1 MSKFVPPNL
10 TFGAK
15 IRIGLL
21 VFVLILPFLPF
32 MTDYLL
38 HIAILIFLYMI
49 LALGLNIVPGFNG
62 LLDLGYVGFYGIGA
76 YTSGLLTYH
85 FGLSYWVIIP
95 LAFINGA
102 IWGILLGAPTLR
114 LTGDYFA
121 IATFGFSEL
130 VVLFLTNEIWLT
142 RGPLGLPG
150 IDVVSIDLT
159 LFGGPKWEFVGELP
173 YYYLAI
179 VMVLATVFV
188 MYRIQD
194 SRLGRAWF
202 AIRDDEV
209 AAVSCGIK
217 LLAYK
222 VIAFAIS
229 AAFGA
234 VGGSFFAR
242 WMTFLSPDM
251 FKFWES
257 FLILCMIV
265 LGGMGNIWG
274 VMIGAVMLVSLSEIL
289 REVLPLLGLP
299 VDATLSLDPDEL
311 ENLGSVVAER
321 RKNPDEREDAF
332 EVGQDRRA
340 WAQTMPATTH
350 QSRRPTM
357 ESFKYII
364 IGGGL
369 AGGDIQPAAVFRGD
383 VGCRRRRLRRIRNGG
398 CGPCRSPS

>member
-1 MSKFVPPNL
+1 MGKWFPSKFSR
-10 TFGAK
+10 ADIIK
-15 IRIGLL
+15 IGVFAVAL
-21 VFVLILPFLPF
+21 VVPFLPF
-32 MTDYLL
+32 VSDYLL
-38 HIAILIFLYMI
+38 HIVVLVFLYMI

-76 YTSGLLTYH
+76 YTSGLLTVH
-85 FGLSYWVIIP
+85 FGLSFWFIIP

-121 IATFGFSEL
+121 IVTFGFSEL
-130 VVLFLTNEIWLT
+130 VVLLITNEIWLT

-150 IDVVSIDLT
+150 IDPVSIDLS
-159 LFGGPKWEFVGELP
+159 LFGGPKWELVGELP
-173 YYYLAI
+173 YYYLALF
-179 VMVLATVFV
+179 MVLVTVFV

-209 AAVSCGIK
+209 AAVSCGIN
-217 LLAYK
+217 LLTYK

-234 VGGSFFAR
+234 VGGAFFAR
-242 WMTFLSPDM
+242 WVTFLSPDM

-274 VMIGAVMLVSLSEIL
+274 VMVGAFVLVSMSEIL
-289 REVLPLLGLP
+289 RELLPLLGLP
-299 VDATLSLDPDEL
+299 VEVRFLAFGLIMVLMMRFRPAGL
-311 ENLGSVVAER
+311 LPIPAVAARMRAGRVR
-321 RKNPDEREDAF
+321 RKKVKAPVAL
-332 EVGQDRRA
+332 
-340 WAQTMPATTH
+340 
-350 QSRRPTM
+350 
-357 ESFKYII
+357 KK
-364 IGGGL
+364 
-369 AGGDIQPAAVFRGD
+369 
-383 VGCRRRRLRRIRNGG
+383 
-398 CGPCRSPS
+398 

>member
-1 MSKFVPPNL
+1 MFKLRLRNFDKGSKL
-10 TFGAK
+10 
-15 IRIGLL
+15 RIALL
-21 VFVLILPFLPF
+21 ILALILPLLPF
-32 MTDYLL
+32 VSDYIL
-38 HIAILIFLYMI
+38 HIVILIYLYMI
-49 LALGLNIVPGFNG
+49 LSLGLNIVPGFNG

-85 FGLSYWVIIP
+85 FGLSYWIIIP

-121 IATFGFSEL
+121 IVTFGFSEL
-130 VVLFLTNEIWLT
+130 VVLLLTNEIWLT

-150 IDVVSIDLT
+150 IDLIAIDFS
-159 LFGGPKWEFVGELP
+159 LFGGPKWEFVGEIP
-173 YYYLAI
+173 YYYLSI
-179 VMVLATVFV
+179 IMVLATIFV
-188 MYRIQD
+188 MHRIQD

-209 AAVSCGIK
+209 AAVSCGIN
-217 LLAYK
+217 LLSYK

-242 WMTFLSPDM
+242 WVTFLSPDM

-274 VMIGAVMLVSLSEIL
+274 VMIGAFVLVSMSEIL
-289 REVLPLLGLP
+289 REMLPVLGLP
-299 VDATLSLDPDEL
+299 VEARFLAFGLIMVIMMRYRPAGLLPIQAVAAQMRS
-311 ENLGSVVAER
+311 GKVKRKKIKVSVGMKE
-321 RKNPDEREDAF
+321 
-332 EVGQDRRA
+332 
-340 WAQTMPATTH
+340 
-350 QSRRPTM
+350 
-357 ESFKYII
+357 
-364 IGGGL
+364 
-369 AGGDIQPAAVFRGD
+369 
-383 VGCRRRRLRRIRNGG
+383 
-398 CGPCRSPS
+398 

>member
-1 MSKFVPPNL
+1 MNGSVLKKLSK
-10 TFGAK
+10 GDK
-15 IRIGLL
+15 IRAGLL
-21 VFVLILPFLPF
+21 ILALIFPLLPFV
-32 MTDYLL
+32 TEYLL
-38 HIAILIFLYMI
+38 HIVILIFLYMI

-76 YTSGLLTYH
+76 YTSGLLTIH
-85 FGLSYWVIIP
+85 FNLSFWLIIP

-121 IATFGFSEL
+121 IVTFGFSEL

-150 IDVVSIDLT
+150 ITPPSLDLS
-159 LFGGPKWEFVGELP
+159 LFNGPKWEFFGEMP
-173 YYYLAI
+173 YYYLAL
-179 VMVLATVFV
+179 VMVSITAFV
-188 MYRIQD
+188 MLRLQD

-209 AAVSCGIK
+209 AAVSCGVN
-217 LLAYK
+217 LLNYK
-222 VIAFAIS
+222 VIAFSIS

-242 WMTFLSPDM
+242 WITFLSPDM

-274 VMIGAVMLVSLSEIL
+274 VMIGAAVLVALSEIL
-289 REVLPLLGLP
+289 RELLSILSMPVEARFLAFGLIMVLMMRFRPAGIMP
-299 VDATLSLDPDEL
+299 IPA
-311 ENLGSVVAER
+311 VAAKMKSGIIK
-321 RKNPDEREDAF
+321 RKKRSK
-332 EVGQDRRA
+332 
-340 WAQTMPATTH
+340 
-350 QSRRPTM
+350 QSI
-357 ESFKYII
+357 K
-364 IGGGL
+364 
-369 AGGDIQPAAVFRGD
+369 
-383 VGCRRRRLRRIRNGG
+383 
-398 CGPCRSPS
+398 

>member
-1 MSKFVPPNL
+1 MGKLRLKNL
-10 TFGAK
+10 SNGDWIK
-15 IRIGLL
+15 LSLL
-21 VFVLILPFLPF
+21 ALAVILPVVPF
-32 MTDYLL
+32 ISDYIL
-38 HIAILIFLYMI
+38 HIVILIFLYMI

-76 YTSGLLTYH
+76 YTAGLLTYH

-121 IATFGFSEL
+121 IVTFGFSEL
-130 VVLFLTNEIWLT
+130 VVLFLSNEIWLT

-150 IDVVSIDLT
+150 IDVVSIDLSW
-159 LFGGPKWEFVGELP
+159 FGGPKWEFIGEVP

-179 VMVLATVFV
+179 AMVLGTVFV
-188 MYRIQD
+188 MNRIQD

-209 AAVSCGIK
+209 AAVSCGIN
-217 LLAYK
+217 LLTYK

-234 VGGSFFAR
+234 VAGSFFAR
-242 WMTFLSPDM
+242 WVTFLSPDM

-274 VMIGAVMLVSLSEIL
+274 VMVGALVLVSLSEVL
-289 REVLPLLGLP
+289 REILPLFGLP
-299 VDATLSLDPDEL
+299 VEVRFLAFGAIMVLMMRYRPAGLIPIPAVAAKMKAGIIKRKRATAPVSTP
-311 ENLGSVVAER
+311 
-321 RKNPDEREDAF
+321 
-332 EVGQDRRA
+332 
-340 WAQTMPATTH
+340 
-350 QSRRPTM
+350 
-357 ESFKYII
+357 
-364 IGGGL
+364 
-369 AGGDIQPAAVFRGD
+369 
-383 VGCRRRRLRRIRNGG
+383 
-398 CGPCRSPS
+398 

>member
-1 MSKFVPPNL
+1 MGNLSLKNMSRGDKL
-10 TFGAK
+10 
-15 IRIGLL
+15 RIGLL
-21 VFVLILPFLPF
+21 ILALIFPFLPF
-32 MTDYLL
+32 VSDYLL
-38 HIAILIFLYMI
+38 HIAILIYLYMI
-49 LALGLNIVPGFNG
+49 LSLGLNVVPGFNG

-76 YTSGLLTYH
+76 YTSGLLTVH
-85 FGLSYWVIIP
+85 FGLSFWLIIP

-102 IWGILLGAPTLR
+102 IWGFLLGAPTLR

-121 IATFGFSEL
+121 IVTFGFSEL

-150 IDVVSIDLT
+150 IEPVSIDFS

-179 VMVLATVFV
+179 IMVLVTVFV

-209 AAVSCGIK
+209 AAVSCGIN
-217 LLAYK
+217 LLTYK

-242 WMTFLSPDM
+242 WVTFLSPDM

-274 VMIGAVMLVSLSEIL
+274 VMIGAVVLVSLSEVL
-289 REVLPLLGLP
+289 RELLPLLGLP
-299 VDATLSLDPDEL
+299 GNCRFLAFGLIMVLMMRYRPAGLMPIPA
-311 ENLGSVVAER
+311 VAAKMR
-321 RKNPDEREDAF
+321 AGRVKRKKRM
-332 EVGQDRRA
+332 V
-340 WAQTMPATTH
+340 
-350 QSRRPTM
+350 
-357 ESFKYII
+357 
-364 IGGGL
+364 
-369 AGGDIQPAAVFRGD
+369 AVE
-383 VGCRRRRLRRIRNGG
+383 IKQ
-398 CGPCRSPS
+398 